1 MSTDVTADRHV
12 ANSIINAI
20 VEKTSFS
27 ILEGLLLPFCIYY
40 LFKSDQV
47 EVY

>member
-1 MSTDVTADRHV
+1 MADRHV

-20 VEKTSFS
+20 IEKTSLS
-27 ILEGLLLPFCIYY
+27 VLEGLLLPFGIYY
-40 LFKSDQV
+40 LLKSDQV